1 MAKKNRDSAI
11 TNAQQATQLAAAA
24 PQANAAELQQMMDS
38 IERLKARTAARKLK
52 TDLQD
57 GQDEQALSE
66 GVAGEVVSDSG
77 APLQMAQ
84 ASIAAPLVDMA
95 SSAAAGSAVSVA
107 ATSSVGTLV
116 GGLGAGAVVGGLLGL
131 GTLALATGNSAQ
143 SDVDALSE
151 TITAQA
157 LALKAEID
165 ALKAADA
172 LTADDIATLREDL
185 DALTVKVNTNDA
197 AQTAALNA
205 AKAALSAAT
214 TAVADALAAEVT
226 ARVAGDATN
235 AAAVADA
242 AADLA
247 TLTAAVDT
255 KDAAQTAALNA
266 AKAALS
272 AATTAVADALT
283 AEIAARTSG
292 DTLNANS
299 IAALRTDLN
308 TLTTAVDT
316 KDAAQTA
323 ALNAAKAALS
333 AATTAVADALAA
345 EVTARVAGDATN
357 AAAVAE
363 AAADLAT
370 LTAAVDTKDA
380 AQTAALNAAKAA
392 LSAATTA
399 VADALAAEVT
409 ARVAGDATNAA
420 AVAEAAADLATLTA
434 AVDTKDAAQTAALN
448 AAKAALSAATTVV
461 ADALAAEIIARTAGD
476 ALNAADIATLRTD
489 LNTLTTAVDTKD
501 AAQTAALNAAKD
513 ALNAAITALSDELHA
528 DIEALSNDMD
538 AALALKAS
546 AADLTALKDR
556 FDTARAELTA
566 LQTAAGNSDAALD
579 ALSDALDQ
587 AKLDFQTALDNLAS
601 DLRGEISDLED
612 DMGRALDDKADA
624 SELATLKGRFDTARG
639 ELDALK
645 ILADGT
651 RTDLDALSDALDQAK
666 LDFQTALD
674 NLASDLRD
682 EIAALSDEMDI
693 ALAGKASAAEFLELK
708 GRFDTARG
716 ELDDLK
722 TLADGTQADLETLQ
736 AAFDEATEGYDAA
749 IAAILA
755 RLDALEAQPDVWE
768 APALELTTR
777 QIFESEAGNV
787 DSSAIRAGTLSKAV
801 SGASADVDNLGLGE
815 DNDAVIASVKVP
827 GIAVAYKFDAGEDGM
842 FESGDV
848 ITLSLNYGAGEDSLK
863 TFTYTLSE
871 DVSDMDRLG
880 EMVRDQMNSEGFFE
894 SNGMFT
900 DVSYSSED
908 GELILTDS
916 GPLFTPAMTAEREVS
931 LAELESG
938 FTVPEGMIYTS
949 VSDKLALLGE
959 LMNFISSDGEGPDDL
974 TELAAEAF
982 LTNWVNNQL
991 VSAGNL
997 VEVPDGS
1004 VLIDP
1009 LGEDDSFILVDDA
1022 GQEGLRQF
1030 VQAIELTNE
1039 APLPPGALDALMDL
1053 LNADGSLTLNLSESF
1068 LDRIEGFDPATVT
1081 AHVSTAMTVAQA
1093 TVLAEHG
1100 LDMANNVEFKI
1111 DDYFQNITSG
1121 TNNRNQVQILQN
1133 AQADK
1138 EDRFEDILPDKSS
1151 PFSFVSNPAPVFTF
1165 TGGADG
1171 LYDQGDVITL
1181 SWRGQDVSGEDA
1193 DVVSLSLTVSARDGM
1208 TGDEVAEAFADMLS
1222 LDDGDFTGNVSDNTL
1237 TLSGDYDIWT
1247 DVKATVEDAANIIAN
1262 GTEVGDEMQF
1272 GAPELGGVPLTI
1284 LAGEGDDDIVAGY
1297 GRDVIVGQAGAD
1309 EIVLTTRSRTGNYK
1323 DEFDTIV
1330 YETALDGAAYKEIT
1344 FGGFDANESA
1354 YREGGVISVKINDT
1368 TVSYTITSQ
1377 DVATFLTNDSS
1388 DDIDGRDH
1396 VLQQLAYK
1404 IASDD
1409 NLDIGEDQVDVI
1421 DGQGLLRIH
1430 TQGFGADAH
1439 EEWLEG
1445 HEAELRVSDQITV
1458 TFSSTD
1464 SDYYSDEH
1472 SDNFIQL
1479 VFTDSYGTEKTYT
1492 QAMIASQDKDKVTQ
1506 FNVSNDSE
1514 VTFTFSADGS
1524 DDTFDRGD
1532 QVTLSFNVA
1541 SQDHVFTVTLSED
1554 MTTDELGQ
1562 SFAYMI
1568 SLDSDLGEDI
1578 SVSYDDKTNTLTV
1591 TGDMPSAPMF
1601 GMSYT
1606 NGSGEDD
1613 YASAEFIVDEVTKA
1627 GTLLLGT
1634 MVGPDGGSDTVNFT
1648 LDAGTDP
1655 NFDNTFSLS
1664 FTEAGSGLSWVYQVP
1679 TSGKDVDVIG
1689 KDMVASADAVLNGA
1703 AGSDDDK
1710 YTITYDSS
1718 DNVFSIASINR
1729 EGSGLFTSVS
1739 GEDATGIDNAYHLGD
1754 AEATVSALRAQL
1766 AGATAG
1772 VPGLGA
1778 DYIVKS
1784 NGTSITIQATGDK
1797 YDDETFDF
1805 DVNEYSITVYSDDEI
1820 LGVPYADGVAYDA
1833 SADGLYSETTVN
1845 FTADDSDYSAGSTI
1859 KLTTAGD
1866 DGIAGNSDDL
1876 VFSYTLTSA
1885 DMVGDYS
1892 INAITQ
1898 LVAVINSTD
1907 DTGFDAEVSG
1917 DDIVLTRNTFG
1928 TESIDVIEEGTFVL
1942 GSSLD
1947 SPYEASL
1954 SWTESAS
1961 TYVVGNKMTLSFTVF
1976 DPSTGSNGEF
1986 SYSYDLTSLD
1996 TNAELALAN
2005 FATYLNTE
2013 LSSDDLDITVSVD
2026 AVDKNVLNVE
2036 GAASGHPVLWKY
2048 AENGIFDQS
2057 GDEVGD
2063 SVSITDGKGA
2073 NASGLAW
2080 WAESAD
2086 VTEVGGKDVTLHF
2099 DYGSIDVFKD
2109 AHIGVQIGDEDFDV
2123 ALKFTDQSSETVDW
2137 SATLTD
2143 LMNQINTAS
2152 LDITATVDTVDGETL
2167 VLSGVQSFSDAE
2179 GFATNRTSFSSS
2191 TDIVVVNRV
2200 EQDLDMVSDDGTDG
2214 GLTLF
2219 ETRTDTDHD
2228 EITGFQQEIDVI
2240 AFDGDLAARM
2250 GNRDDVDFEFV
2261 TTAYSA
2267 TGSLDMDLDLDLTGV
2282 VLVSRTVNR
2291 ATSSD
2296 VDVDDLTSA
2305 EDVASL
2311 LNDIFDFDAGLD
2323 GVLNTTVFSIVAAD
2337 NKYESALWVHTQAH
2351 DEDDTVEAEELTLL
2365 ATVCLAEADTFGS
2378 RVDVRDFYES
2388 DFAMTHLFPANVVYS
2403 VNNPG

>member
-66 GVAGEVVSDSG
+66 GAAGEVVSDSG

-107 ATSSVGTLV
+107 ATSGVGTLV

-151 TITAQA
+151 TVTAQA

-214 TAVADALAAEVT
+214 TV
-226 ARVAGDATN
+226 
-235 AAAVADA
+235 
-242 AADLA
+242 
-247 TLTAAVDT
+247 
-255 KDAAQTAALNA
+255 
-266 AKAALS
+266 
-272 AATTAVADALT
+272 VADALT

-308 TLTTAVDT
+308 TLTT
-316 KDAAQTA
+316 
-323 ALNAAKAALS
+323 
-333 AATTAVADALAA
+333 
-345 EVTARVAGDATN
+345 
-357 AAAVAE
+357 
-363 AAADLAT
+363 
-370 LTAAVDTKDA
+370 
-380 AQTAALNAAKAA
+380 
-392 LSAATTA
+392 
-399 VADALAAEVT
+399 
-409 ARVAGDATNAA
+409 
-420 AVAEAAADLATLTA
+420 

-538 AALALKAS
+538 AALAGKAS

-666 LDFQTALD
+666 LDFQTALN

-682 EIAALSDEMDI
+682 EIAALSDEMDT
-693 ALAGKASAAEFLELK
+693 ALAGKASAADFLELK

-736 AAFDEATEGYDAA
+736 DAFDEATEGYDAA

-755 RLDALEAQPDVWE
+755 RLDALEAQPAVWE

-787 DSSAIRAGTLSKAV
+787 DSSAIRAGTLNKAV
-801 SGASADVDNLGLGE
+801 YGASADVDNLGLGE

-827 GIAVAYKFDAGEDGM
+827 NLAVAYKFDAGEDGM

-848 ITLSLNYGAGEDSLK
+848 ITLSLNYGAGEDSLR
-863 TFTYTLSE
+863 TITYTLSE
-871 DVSDMDRLG
+871 DLDTDSLG
-880 EMVRDQMNSEGFFE
+880 EAVLDQINIQGFF
-894 SNGMFT
+894 GGPDAMFRDAT
-900 DVSYSSED
+900 YSSED
-908 GELILTDS
+908 DELILTDV
-916 GPLFTPAMTAEREVS
+916 GPLLTPAMTAEREVS
-931 LAELESG
+931 LAELEDG

-959 LMNFISSDGEGPDDL
+959 LMNFISSDGEGLDDL

-982 LTNWVNNQL
+982 LTNWVNNNL
-991 VSAGNL
+991 VMSGNL

-1151 PFSFVSNPAPVFTF
+1151 PFSFVPNPAPVFTF

-1181 SWRGQDVSGEDA
+1181 SWRGQGNSADDA
-1193 DVVSLSLTVSARDGM
+1193 DVVSLSLTVRDTDGM

-1222 LDDGDFTGNVSDNTL
+1222 LDDGNFAGTVSDNTL
-1237 TLSGDYDIWT
+1237 TLSGDYDTWLN
-1247 DVKATVEDAANIIAN
+1247 VKATVEDAANITAK
-1262 GTEVGDEMQF
+1262 GTEVADEMQF

-1297 GRDVIVGQAGAD
+1297 GRDLIVGQAGAD

-1396 VLQQLAYK
+1396 VLQQLANQ
-1404 IASDD
+1404 IVSND

-1492 QAMIASQDKDKVTQ
+1492 QAMIASQDNDKVTQ

-1524 DDTFDRGD
+1524 DDTFDRAD

-1541 SQDHVFTVTLSED
+1541 SVDHVFTMTLSED

-1562 SFAYMI
+1562 AFADMI

-1578 SVSYDDKTNTLTV
+1578 SVSYDDNTNTLTV
-1591 TGDMPSAPMF
+1591 TGDMPTPGYAFMYTGVNVDYSGEDLGTVSGSNLLPPAGFMGSLGSPNAFEFVLSGDDTGFF
-1601 GMSYT
+1601 GTGFQVGVTDTSTNPQKSWNYTYSYT
-1606 NGSGEDD
+1606 SSDPQLSMDELGSLMQASADSALNGSGEDVYTILYD
-1613 YASAEFIVDEVTKA
+1613 KDTN
-1627 GTLLLGT
+1627 TLSIT
-1634 MVGPDGGSDTVNFT
+1634 GPDAT
-1648 LDAGTDP
+1648 
-1655 NFDNTFSLS
+1655 
-1664 FTEAGSGLSWVYQVP
+1664 
-1679 TSGKDVDVIG
+1679 
-1689 KDMVASADAVLNGA
+1689 
-1703 AGSDDDK
+1703 
-1710 YTITYDSS
+1710 
-1718 DNVFSIASINR
+1718 
-1729 EGSGLFTSVS
+1729 EGSGLFSFVS
-1739 GEDATGIDNAYHLGD
+1739 GEDATGIDNTYHLGN
-1754 AEATVSALRAQL
+1754 AAATVSALRAQL

-1797 YDDETFDF
+1797 YDDETFAF
-1805 DVNEYSITVYSDDEI
+1805 DVNEYSITKYADDEI

-2123 ALKFTDQSSETVDW
+2123 ALKFTDGSSETVNW

-2143 LMNQINTAS
+2143 LMTVINAAS
-2152 LDITATVDTVDGETL
+2152 LDITATLDTVDGETL

-2179 GFATNRTSFSSS
+2179 GFATNRNSYSSG

-2291 ATSSD
+2291 ATDSD

-2323 GVLNTTVFSIVAAD
+2323 GVLNTTVFSIVASD

-2365 ATVCLAEADTFGS
+2365 ATVCLAEVDTFGS
-2378 RVDVRDFYES
+2378 RVDVRDFYAS

-2403 VNNPG
+2403 VNNPV